1 MNRPVLNY
9 HPTLA
14 RELQGFRVWGI
25 FVFRTLELT
34 ATPINLTNQ
43 VKVGHALDQSRSVQ
57 LREPETAHQNNAQ
70 SWRSSMTNGF
80 RDSFERIKWLYLL
93 FNYGIKTKTHFEWVL
108 WHWSSLC
115 HNEVC
120 TYCLVYAV
128 FCMTKG
134 RRQNI
139 LNTIHLLLFITLL
152 QLRVFHSDEIKKWL
166 YEQWK
171 QINQIKHRISHYD
184 LISR

>member
-9 HPTLA
+9 YPTLA
-14 RELQGFRVWGI
+14 REFQGFRVWGK

-34 ATPINLTNQ
+34 ATPTNLTNQ

-70 SWRSSMTNGF
+70 SWRSSRTNGF

-93 FNYGIKTKTHFEWVL
+93 LNYGIKTKTHFEWVL

-115 HNEVC
+115 HNEVWI
-120 TYCLVYAV
+120 VY
-128 FCMTKG
+128 
-134 RRQNI
+134 I
-139 LNTIHLLLFITLL
+139 LFGIRCILHDKRKKAKYTEHYSSTTIHHTITT
-152 QLRVFHSDEIKKWL
+152 
-166 YEQWK
+166 
-171 QINQIKHRISHYD
+171 
-184 LISR
+184 